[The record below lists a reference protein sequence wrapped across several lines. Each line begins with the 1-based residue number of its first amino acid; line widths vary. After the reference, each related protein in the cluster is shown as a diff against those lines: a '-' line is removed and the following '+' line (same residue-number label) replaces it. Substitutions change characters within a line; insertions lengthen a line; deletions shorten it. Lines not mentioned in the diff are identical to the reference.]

1 MLRFVAEET
10 DGLLPSG
17 MYADLAEE
25 IARLIEITGVL
36 ILAVGGLFTAFQ
48 ALRSAYARR
57 PVYAQTRRTFGR
69 VLLLALE
76 VLVAADI
83 VQTVAVDLTLE
94 SVATL
99 GLLVLVRTVL
109 SFSLS
114 AELEGI
120 SPWRRAE
127 FDARMRASGQVSDPA
142 ATPPLSRARPGGG

>member
-1 MLRFVAEET
+1 VSADGESNGLVPAGAFAEI
-10 DGLLPSG
+10 
-17 MYADLAEE
+17 AEMV
-25 IARLIEITGVL
+25 ARLIELAGITILVVGGVL
-36 ILAVGGLFTAFQ
+36 TAYW
-48 ALRSAYARR
+48 ALRDARAGEKVYERARR
-57 PVYAQTRRTFGR
+57 SFGR

-83 VQTVAVDLTLE
+83 VQTVAVELTVE

-120 SPWRRAE
+120 APWRRAQFE
-127 FDARMRASGQVSDPA
+127 A
-142 ATPPLSRARPGGG
+142 AQAARPPPSTAPPDGP

>member
-1 MLRFVAEET
+1 MLHVVVEESA
-10 DGLLPSG
+10 GLLPAG
-17 MYADLAEE
+17 VYADLAEE

-36 ILAVGGLFTAFQ
+36 ILAIGGLFTGYQ
-48 ALRSAYARR
+48 ALRNAMARR
-57 PVYAQTRRTFGR
+57 PVYVESRRTFGK
-69 VLLLALE
+69 VLGLALE

-120 SPWRRAE
+120 VPWRRAE
-127 FDARMRASGQVSDPA
+127 FDARMRASGQVVDDS
-142 ATPPLSRARPGGG
+142 ATPRPSRARPGGG